1 MRSLLDGVAFKGEL
15 KKHVADGG
23 VEHGDLAGLGKD
35 DHKQYIRHSLAD
47 AANDF
52 LVGSGPNKFV
62 KKTLAETGAILE
74 TDIDHGSIQGLSD
87 DDHTQYFLANGSR
100 SITGNIDWSGGNVTY
115 VPLGGDIQTY
125 VTAASAGDT
134 LVLASGVYTI
144 TSSITVDKQL
154 NIRGQGSSGFVTAPV
169 TPSHGTLI
177 TSTTASVTAF
187 VITSDNVRI
196 ADLSVNLTGDSSVGI
211 STTNNL
217 QGIVFNNIDVIVN
230 CSGPAVGFTALGTD
244 VVMRDLTYYCISSN
258 GLAAGALVYNNSS
271 TTRDA
276 VIDCFSVTG
285 TVQGA
290 ATYAYAFACLNQ
302 NVAQDITLN
311 INASSC
317 IALSG
322 TPLDI
327 AVACSSTTT
336 NNATINAYLCTFDGA
351 DYDVYQDGT
360 NVMNIGG
367 SILVNNTTTGTIT
380 YRAAMAAG
388 LGVFSTSVTTD
399 TISEYTGAAGVT
411 IDGVVMKDDGWTASA
426 DCTTTGNL
434 YIDRP
439 TVASLFIRAD
449 GSATNNISLLDAAT
463 AIGSL
468 TLQRATGEA
477 NLRIDA
483 QADDNTSASTID
495 FFRTTDTSGTR
506 LININLGDNTAT
518 IQHSINAGTGDVDL
532 CQQAGQT
539 TIGGTGG
546 AEKLTVNGDA
556 SIGDGGTTNYVKV
569 DSSKLLSFQGT
580 ADIAASVNVPVCL
593 DTYVDVKERLA
604 EYNVHGGIDS
614 IDTAHD
620 LSAGNL
626 VTTVG
631 TGKIMLV
638 INAGGDL
645 VGDITITGT
654 TVDRDSGA
662 ETGADTDTLT
672 IDSATTDNSDT
683 DASGNIRHA
692 FTGAYITSKWFK
704 GIVTISSAD
713 TAVTDM
719 DTYQVSFEQWNDSP
733 SYTLTT
739 LDMNAKATNSSAWMY
754 AYLYT
759 LEVTGD
765 KCDITRLSTL
775 DLPAAEVAANKYYR
789 LRRGGLATTLN
800 GTTDGMWVDVF
811 PGPLASAYW
820 EDINLKVWATIKS
833 DVYGEAS

>member
-1 MRSLLDGVAFKGEL
+1 
-15 KKHVADGG
+15 
-23 VEHGDLAGLGKD
+23 
-35 DHKQYIRHSLAD
+35 
-47 AANDF
+47 
-52 LVGSGPNKFV
+52 
-62 KKTLAETGAILE
+62 
-74 TDIDHGSIQGLSD
+74 
-87 DDHTQYFLANGSR
+87 
-100 SITGNIDWSGGNVTY
+100 
-115 VPLGGDIQTY
+115 
-125 VTAASAGDT
+125 
-134 LVLASGVYTI
+134 
-144 TSSITVDKQL
+144 
-154 NIRGQGSSGFVTAPV
+154 
-169 TPSHGTLI
+169 
-177 TSTTASVTAF
+177 VTAF
-187 VITSDNVRI
+187 AITSDNVRI
-196 ADLSVNLTGDSSVGI
+196 ADLSVNLTGDSSVGV

-399 TISEYTGAAGVT
+399 TISEYT
-411 IDGVVMKDDGWTASA
+411 
-426 DCTTTGNL
+426 TTTGNL

-439 TVASLFIRAD
+439 TIAGLFVRAD
-449 GSATNNISLLDAAT
+449 GSATNNLSLLDAAT

-614 IDTAHD
+614 GYNSWYWQNH
-620 LSAGNL
+620 
-626 VTTVG
+626 VG
-631 TGKIMLV
+631 
-638 INAGGDL
+638 
-645 VGDITITGT
+645 
-654 TVDRDSGA
+654 
-662 ETGADTDTLT
+662 
-672 IDSATTDNSDT
+672 
-683 DASGNIRHA
+683 
-692 FTGAYITSKWFK
+692 
-704 GIVTISSAD
+704 
-713 TAVTDM
+713 
-719 DTYQVSFEQWNDSP
+719 YQCW
-733 SYTLTT
+733 
-739 LDMNAKATNSSAWMY
+739 W
-754 AYLYT
+754 
-759 LEVTGD
+759 
-765 KCDITRLSTL
+765 
-775 DLPAAEVAANKYYR
+775 
-789 LRRGGLATTLN
+789 
-800 GTTDGMWVDVF
+800 
-811 PGPLASAYW
+811 
-820 EDINLKVWATIKS
+820 
-833 DVYGEAS
+833 